1 MIIYDLKCKKNH
13 KFEGWF
19 KDRSNFE
26 VQKNSKLITCPV
38 CGGSDVNMVPS
49 TVAIMGK
56 DWKEPKR
63 ADGTE
68 ASAMKMLQALNEYI
82 NKNFEDVGERFAE
95 VALKIHHGDEER
107 RNIKGTTTPREE
119 ETLRE
124 KGVDFV
130 KIPVP
135 KFDS

>member
-1 MIIYDLKCKKNH
+1 
-13 KFEGWF
+13 
-19 KDRSNFE
+19 
-26 VQKNSKLITCPV
+26 
-38 CGGSDVNMVPS
+38 
-49 TVAIMGK
+49 MGK

-63 ADGTE
+63 AEGTE
-68 ASAMKMLQALNEYI
+68 VSAMKMLQALNEYI
-82 NKNFEDVGERFAE
+82 NKNFEDVGEKFAE

>member
-1 MIIYDLKCKKNH
+1 VIIYDLKCKNNH

-26 VQKNSKLITCPV
+26 EQQKARLITCPV
-38 CGGSDVNMVPS
+38 CGGSEVDMVPS

-56 DWKEPKR
+56 DMKVPKR
-63 ADGTE
+63 MDSTE
-68 ASAMKMLQALNEYI
+68 ISGMKMLQALNEYV
-82 NKNFEDVGERFAE
+82 NRHFEDVGEKFTE

-124 KGVDFV
+124 EGVDFV